1 MIYTKAAP
9 PAIPTFRSLSFM
21 SDILPTAGLV
31 RRVVSFLYEILLLT
45 ALLLIAE
52 GVFQGIFQLI
62 SGLKVTQLSDYPWI
76 AVLNFVYLM
85 LITLLY
91 FGWCWTQGGQTLA
104 MKTWRNRLLMQDGS
118 NVTRK
123 AVLIRFGV
131 ASVCYVPL
139 LPLYLLVRHHAEYQ
153 PVLWLAMLL
162 FGLPLLWALVDGDR
176 QLLHDRLA
184 KTRLVFSAKGVPSKH
199 EKLDHVES

>member
-1 MIYTKAAP
+1 
-9 PAIPTFRSLSFM
+9 M

-52 GVFQGIFQLI
+52 GIFQGIFQLV
-62 SGLKVTQLSDYPWI
+62 SGLKVTQLTDYPWI
-76 AVLNFVYLM
+76 GVLNFVYLM

-91 FGWCWTQGGQTLA
+91 FGWCWTRGGQTLA
-104 MKTWRNRLLMQDGS
+104 MKTWRSRLLMQDGS

-123 AVLIRFGV
+123 AVLIRFSV
-131 ASVCYVPL
+131 ASLCYVPL
-139 LPLYLLVRHHAEYQ
+139 LPVYLLARKQAEYQ
-153 PVLWLAMLL
+153 PLLWVAVAL
-162 FGLPLLWALVDGDR
+162 FVLPLLWALFDRDR
-176 QLLHDRLA
+176 QFLYDRLA

-199 EKLDHVES
+199 AKPGQNED